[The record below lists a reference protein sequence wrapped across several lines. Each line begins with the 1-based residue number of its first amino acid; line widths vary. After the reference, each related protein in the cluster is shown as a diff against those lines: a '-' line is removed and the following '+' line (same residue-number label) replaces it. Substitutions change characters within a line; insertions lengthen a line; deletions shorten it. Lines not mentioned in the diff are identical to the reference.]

1 MSVSRVLMTGIF
13 ALGVLAAG
21 PSGADPKHCPPGHA
35 MKGWCKQSGR
45 AAGNAAYDQGYRDGL
60 RDAWRIGER
69 LPRDR
74 YIIVPDFDRYGWPRP
89 RDGQVY
95 VRMDERVYLIA
106 LATGLIL
113 DVLNQ

>member
-1 MSVSRVLMTGIF
+1 MSLIRVLMPAVV

-21 PSGADPKHCPPGHA
+21 PSQAGPKHCPPGHA
-35 MKGWCKQSGR
+35 MKGWCKQSVR
-45 AAGNAAYDQGYRDGL
+45 ALSHASYEQGYRDGL

-74 YIIVPDFDRYGWPRP
+74 YIILPDYDRYGWPRP

-113 DVLNQ
+113 DVLN